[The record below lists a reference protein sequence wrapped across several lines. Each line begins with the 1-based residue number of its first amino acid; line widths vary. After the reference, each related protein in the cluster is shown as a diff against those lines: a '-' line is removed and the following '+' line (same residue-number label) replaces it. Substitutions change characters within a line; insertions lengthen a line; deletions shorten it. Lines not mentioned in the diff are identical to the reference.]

1 MKANQ
6 LKGHYTGTKNTCTS
20 RVTISLSAHIPVAFF
35 SIVCSSIPTISSSV
49 ISCCCFGGIIPL
61 ARSTSFH
68 SVSSFGS
75 CGNRNHI
82 FTVCERSLGQGNA
95 FTRTC
100 LFTGGGLPPR
110 GSVYKGALPT
120 GGVTPPP
127 TNQKNGRYSSYWN
140 AFLLL

>member
-100 LFTGGGLPPR
+100 LFTGGVCLRGGLSIR
-110 GSVYKGALPT
+110 GLCLQ
-120 GGVTPPP
+120 GGP